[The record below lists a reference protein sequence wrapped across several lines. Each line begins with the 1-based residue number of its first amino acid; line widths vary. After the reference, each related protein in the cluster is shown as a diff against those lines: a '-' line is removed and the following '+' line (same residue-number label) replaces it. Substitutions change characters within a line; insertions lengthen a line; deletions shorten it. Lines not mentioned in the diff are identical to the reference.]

1 MRASSQLMRP
11 PLCHCGW
18 SCRRPSVAILACW
31 PLDLIC
37 TLRRRGRHDGGGGS
51 DVDEDDD
58 GDDEFMDMASG
69 GWVGFF
75 WRRVGRGARGWD
87 TLRRGRKEQR
97 RPQRTPWGTG
107 GTIGSIQRRRH

>member
-1 MRASSQLMRP
+1 MAASSQLIRP

-18 SCRRPSVAILACW
+18 SLRRPSVAILACW

-37 TLRRRGRHDGGGGS
+37 TLRRRGRHDGGGGGS

-69 GWVGFF
+69 GWDSSGEESD
-75 WRRVGRGARGWD
+75 GGQEGG